1 MTLDGMTLDQQLQDL
16 IQNAPQDGTTPA
28 AVAAIAPAL
37 KEIAQHLRHLQ
48 YYILQ
53 TLEQQWVMT
62 TLNHRS
68 QTNAQKSQTNAQ
80 KNVVYAFASLKDAT
94 ANPLAKDPQIMAF
107 PMPVTHILFQMVAMT
122 SVDSIIF
129 FEVAGNLNTGTEVTR
144 ANLQALIQAF
154 LQQAQGGARVPPDL
168 A

>member
-1 MTLDGMTLDQQLQDL
+1 MTLDQQLQDL
-16 IQNAPQDGTTPA
+16 VQNAPQDGATPA
-28 AVAAIAPAL
+28 AVATIVPAL
-37 KEIAQHLRHLQ
+37 KEIAQQLHHLQ

-62 TLNHRS
+62 TLNHR
-68 QTNAQKSQTNAQ
+68 SQTNAQ

-94 ANPLAKDPQIMAF
+94 ANPLAKDPQIVAF
-107 PMPVTHILFQMVAMT
+107 PMPVTHILFQLVAMT

-129 FEVAGNLNTGTEVTR
+129 FETPGNLNTGTEVTR

-154 LQQAQGGARVPPDL
+154 LQQSQGKAQVPPDI